1 MKFQALDDKER
12 NFLEL
17 LNDNLNTNELIY
29 SKGESWLKHFKHSNL
44 LCTKITRAIVNY
56 TSIGKYWLRFFLQDK
71 FACSCSN
78 YPIKIRRYILYK
90 YRRYNNY

>member
-44 LCTKITRAIVNY
+44 LLLK
-56 TSIGKYWLRFFLQDK
+56 LQE
-71 FACSCSN
+71 
-78 YPIKIRRYILYK
+78 P
-90 YRRYNNY
+90 